1 MMWINHDSV
10 GFVFLSSLCI
20 QFGFAFEGRFTDLP
34 SNLTAKEGQNIEMA
48 CAFQSGTASVY
59 LEIQWW
65 FIKAPEEA
73 SNSEEEEADEEME
86 IIPEPDPD
94 DEGTKISTV
103 KVQGNDISHKLQIS
117 RVGKSDEGL
126 YECRVTN
133 ANYGE
138 LLEYKAQAYLK
149 VNATAHP
156 RRPPPK
162 KTSPLHLTA
171 DKKPRKPSGASGGQ
185 DGMSSDQRL
194 GSTSSSHTASSKTV
208 KHNTGSGTRIAIGY
222 GLAVLLL
229 APVLV
234 WDALL

>member
-1 MMWINHDSV
+1 MD
-10 GFVFLSSLCI
+10 LSSYI
-20 QFGFAFEGRFTDLP
+20 QTPP
-34 SNLTAKEGQNIEMA
+34 SPSLSQ
-48 CAFQSGTASVY
+48 
-59 LEIQWW
+59 
-65 FIKAPEEA
+65 
-73 SNSEEEEADEEME
+73 
-86 IIPEPDPD
+86 
-94 DEGTKISTV
+94 TV

-194 GSTSSSHTASSKTV
+194 GATSSSHTASSKTV
-208 KHNTGSGTRIAIGY
+208 KHSTGSGETHTPTPCHAGFLGWVLWDGNLTLRPQ
-222 GLAVLLL
+222 GLQSEYEV
-229 APVLV
+229 
-234 WDALL
+234 